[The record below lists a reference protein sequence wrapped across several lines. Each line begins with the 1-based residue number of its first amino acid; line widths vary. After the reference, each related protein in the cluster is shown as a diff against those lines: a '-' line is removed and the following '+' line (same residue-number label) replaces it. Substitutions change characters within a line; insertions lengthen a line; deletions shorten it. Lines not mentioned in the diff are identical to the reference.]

1 MPLPST
7 NAIPWSISH
16 SHILPRTMAYL
27 IVSSPLLHL
36 PSLLHR
42 TFQTRQQ
49 LRSESLKILFLSTM
63 CPSSKCYQAH
73 QHQLPTYQDSDLVNL
88 YAVEA
93 PHLDRDKFEHA
104 NMYNNPN
111 CNHKFAALISL
122 PVSSQAPRLLA
133 NTCTTH
139 TKHKG
144 KESRSQLLR
153 KGGLEFWSDDN
164 RPTSRSTNRQ
174 EAWY

>member
-1 MPLPST
+1 
-7 NAIPWSISH
+7 
-16 SHILPRTMAYL
+16 MAYL

-63 CPSSKCYQAH
+63 SPSSKCYQAH
-73 QHQLPTYQDSDLVNL
+73 QHQLPTYQGSHLAYL

-104 NMYNNPN
+104 NIYNNPN
-111 CNHKFAALISL
+111 CDHKSAALVSL
-122 PVSSQAPRLLA
+122 PVSSQAHQLLA

-139 TKHKG
+139 TTHKD
-144 KESRSQLLR
+144 KESRIQLLR
-153 KGGLEFWSDDN
+153 KGCLEFWSGDN
-164 RPTSRSTNRQ
+164 RPTS
-174 EAWY
+174 